1 MSSSSS
7 GDSMNKE
14 TDGNEVTG
22 EKELVFIDAEYE
34 KGLYTELLEIARMLH
49 SGTKGRNVVIR
60 EIPSK
65 NPIMVRRAIR
75 ENLDFIRLTS
85 KYMLLD
91 IEATRRERNDL
102 TEDK

>member
-1 MSSSSS
+1 
-7 GDSMNKE
+7 MNKE

-22 EKELVFIDAEYE
+22 KKELVFIDAEYE
-34 KGLYTELLEIARMLH
+34 KGMYKELLEIARMLH
-49 SGTKGRNVVIR
+49 SGTKGKLVVIR

-65 NPIMVRRAIR
+65 NPLMIRKAIR
-75 ENLDFIRLTS
+75 ENIDFIRLTG

-102 TEDK
+102 TKENM

>member
-1 MSSSSS
+1 M
-7 GDSMNKE
+7 GNAE
-14 TDGNEVTG
+14 TEGKHT
-22 EKELVFIDAEYE
+22 LTFIDAKYE
-34 KGLYTELLEIARMLH
+34 KEIYAELLDISRMLH

-65 NPIMVRRAIR
+65 NPIQIRKAIR
-75 ENLDFIRLTS
+75 ENLDFIRLTA
-85 KYMLLD
+85 KYLLFD

>member
-1 MSSSSS
+1 
-7 GDSMNKE
+7 
-14 TDGNEVTG
+14 
-22 EKELVFIDAEYE
+22 
-34 KGLYTELLEIARMLH
+34 MLH

-91 IEATRRERNDL
+91 VEATRRERNDL
-102 TEDK
+102 TEEK